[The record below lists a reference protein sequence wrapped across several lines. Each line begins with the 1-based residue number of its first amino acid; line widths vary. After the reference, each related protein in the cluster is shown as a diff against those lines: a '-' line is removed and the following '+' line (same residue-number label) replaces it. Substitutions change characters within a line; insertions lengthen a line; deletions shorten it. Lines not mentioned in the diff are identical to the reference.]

1 MTQLTRRARTTLTA
15 WEWHRLLPSSMDEIR
30 EISRS
35 CCARDRSR
43 WDIGQEHIRTRA
55 MQKPKTYNEARQG
68 AQLLIKHLMLP
79 PEKALRKPAGE
90 PRRGR
95 TRKDALKKRAPDVLV
110 VQSEKR
116 ARVDDAT
123 DTMIENNA
131 SSLGRYRGSAD
142 EIREIPT
149 ILLGQN
155 EKPIYMKNPLGRP
168 FSSATA
174 N

>member
-1 MTQLTRRARTTLTA
+1 
-15 WEWHRLLPSSMDEIR
+15 MDEIR

-116 ARVDDAT
+116 ARVEDAT

-131 SSLGRYRGSAD
+131 NSL
-142 EIREIPT
+142 EIAQAVTEAPRMR
-149 ILLGQN
+149 L
-155 EKPIYMKNPLGRP
+155 EKSPQSFWARTRNP
-168 FSSATA
+168 ST
-174 N
+174 